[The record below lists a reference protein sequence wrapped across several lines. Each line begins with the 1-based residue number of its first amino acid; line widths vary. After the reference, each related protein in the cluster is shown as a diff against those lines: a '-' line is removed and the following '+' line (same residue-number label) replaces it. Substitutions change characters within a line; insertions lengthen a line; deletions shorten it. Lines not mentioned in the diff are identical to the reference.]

1 MTEKWVTEA
10 PPLCYTLNFGDA
22 GDDEV
27 VEGKRGQ
34 KKQKKNKTWGLDCE
48 FQQHSLTEGKV
59 RGDGSPASLHPR
71 KATHTWVMGGQQ
83 CNRTH
88 WYP

>member
-34 KKQKKNKTWGLDCE
+34 KKQKQKKKQKKHGNLIVNFNNIHWLRERSEETGPQLP
-48 FQQHSLTEGKV
+48 STPGK
-59 RGDGSPASLHPR
+59 LHI
-71 KATHTWVMGGQQ
+71 HG
-83 CNRTH
+83 
-88 WYP
+88 

>member
-1 MTEKWVTEA
+1 MTKKWVTEA

-22 GDDEV
+22 GDDAV

-34 KKQKKNKTWGLDCE
+34 KNKQKKTWELDCE
-48 FQQHSLTEGKV
+48 FQHSLTEGKV
-59 RGDGSPASLHPR
+59 RGDRSPASLHPR
-71 KATHTWVMGGQQ
+71 KATHTWVMGGRQ

>member
-34 KKQKKNKTWGLDCE
+34 KKQKKKQN
-48 FQQHSLTEGKV
+48 
-59 RGDGSPASLHPR
+59 
-71 KATHTWVMGGQQ
+71 MG
-83 CNRTH
+83 T
-88 WYP
+88 

>member
-34 KKQKKNKTWGLDCE
+34 KKPKKKK
-48 FQQHSLTEGKV
+48 H
-59 RGDGSPASLHPR
+59 GDLIVNFNNIH
-71 KATHTWVMGGQQ
+71 
-83 CNRTH
+83 
-88 WYP
+88 